1 MLINKAIQLCL
12 IFLFIG
18 QHFALIYFMSFFIGL
33 QGQQSSQMEIVL
45 IRIWTVMMFCNWL
58 RWLFENQGWII
69 TVQKLQWD
77 APIDSLHWSLILM
90 FSCLIQSP
98 GGQWY
103 CSLQIIACRCLNC
116 KWTEGYSMS
125 GCKALYRYHFYH
137 VMRTLARL
145 QDHLWIF
152 AMPKIFSLW

>member
-1 MLINKAIQLCL
+1 MLIQKAIQSRLM
-12 IFLFIG
+12 FLFI
-18 QHFALIYFMSFFIGL
+18 AKYDRLINFMSFFIGL

-77 APIDSLHWSLILM
+77 VPIDSLHWSWC
-90 FSCLIQSP
+90 FHASYNSP

-103 CSLQIIACRCLNC
+103 CSLQIIACR
-116 KWTEGYSMS
+116 TQGYSMS

-152 AMPKIFSLW
+152 VMPKLFSLW